1 MKQPVAATVYIESSS
16 SDSEGL
22 RPLKRQKRSTD
33 DVHEKLVAIEGLL
46 TSMKGSVDS
55 LKHRHDRLSAM
66 FTCII
71 CKDVLI
77 NKEPLVPQCCAGV
90 VTCKQCLLGWLSR
103 SDTCPHCRESIS
115 MEGCLPFPQ
124 FRPFV
129 AYLNETDP
137 TPVDILFC

>member
-1 MKQPVAATVYIESSS
+1 MAATVYIESSS
-16 SDSEGL
+16 SDYEGL

-55 LKHRHDRLSAM
+55 LKHHHDQLSTM

-71 CKDVLI
+71 CKDILI

-103 SDTCPHCRESIS
+103 SDT
-115 MEGCLPFPQ
+115 
-124 FRPFV
+124 
-129 AYLNETDP
+129 
-137 TPVDILFC
+137 